1 MKKNLVEGNSLRI
14 NRKKGKNA
22 VQLEGIP
29 SASAAIQSEWTPFR
43 SENCFQRR
51 LCILLAGLLAEYQ
64 VLYIPD
70 FLFHGMLLMIEMY
83 IFIKPAHETAE
94 TPERRVE
101 KSFPRSEIN
110 RHGEGQKWVIG
121 QNWGRMAKIGF
132 LDQKP
137 KFWVAKK
144 GVTF

>member
-1 MKKNLVEGNSLRI
+1 MKKNLVEGNSRRI
-14 NRKKGKNA
+14 NRKGKNA

-70 FLFHGMLLMIEMY
+70 FLFHGILLMIEMY
-83 IFIKPAHETAE
+83 IYMDCFESLT
-94 TPERRVE
+94 RC
-101 KSFPRSEIN
+101 
-110 RHGEGQKWVIG
+110 
-121 QNWGRMAKIGF
+121 QN
-132 LDQKP
+132 P
-137 KFWVAKK
+137 CC
-144 GVTF
+144 

>member
-1 MKKNLVEGNSLRI
+1 MGTLWTFWVAFCPIIQYFWREAKKKKNVDGNSLRI

-70 FLFHGMLLMIEMY
+70 FLFHVML
-83 IFIKPAHETAE
+83 FD
-94 TPERRVE
+94 ERNV
-101 KSFPRSEIN
+101 
-110 RHGEGQKWVIG
+110 
-121 QNWGRMAKIGF
+121 F
-132 LDQKP
+132 LY
-137 KFWVAKK
+137 
-144 GVTF
+144 GLL

>member
-1 MKKNLVEGNSLRI
+1 MSMDFSSVDFLCKYKMMETCDLKTKKIQSVWREAKKKKNLVEGNSLRI

-70 FLFHGMLLMIEMY
+70 FLFHVMLFDDRNVYFYGL
-83 IFIKPAHETAE
+83 
-94 TPERRVE
+94 
-101 KSFPRSEIN
+101 
-110 RHGEGQKWVIG
+110 
-121 QNWGRMAKIGF
+121 
-132 LDQKP
+132 L
-137 KFWVAKK
+137 
-144 GVTF
+144 

>member
-1 MKKNLVEGNSLRI
+1 MGGHANAVYLKGIPLASADIQSEWTGHWTGQLIQDKKSETKKIQFVWGEAKKKKNLVEGNSLRI

-70 FLFHGMLLMIEMY
+70 FLFHVMLFDDRNVYLY
-83 IFIKPAHETAE
+83 
-94 TPERRVE
+94 
-101 KSFPRSEIN
+101 
-110 RHGEGQKWVIG
+110 G
-121 QNWGRMAKIGF
+121 
-132 LDQKP
+132 LL
-137 KFWVAKK
+137 
-144 GVTF
+144 